1 MHATDLYQ
9 TKKRLMKLASTVF
22 LLKSLFV
29 FAILN
34 ILLLCLS
41 LVPSLIFYFYLH
53 LLYLL
58 CVNKNV
64 NNGDK
69 RNSTQESVINEWQ
82 LVSIPLVRWATFC
95 ESYFVWLDFE
105 NVLRFNS
112 KNKNL
117 YSTFCTNFSKKS
129 WLLPW
134 ILFAPKTVPV
144 HDHFTAL
151 LRSKNIFEFQ
161 SAIKLRTIN
170 RWLWSLLGCWEKWFC
185 YNFEW

>member
-58 CVNKNV
+58 RVNKNV

-95 ESYFVWLDFE
+95 ESYFFWLDFE
-105 NVLRFNS
+105 DVLRFNS

-117 YSTFCTNFSKKS
+117 YSTFCTNFFKKS

-134 ILFAPKTVPV
+134 IPFALKVVPG
-144 HDHFTAL
+144 HDYFTAL
-151 LRSKNIFEFQ
+151 LRPNNIFGFQ
-161 SAIKLRTIN
+161 STLKLRSIN
-170 RWLWSLLGCWEKWFC
+170 RRLWFLLGFWQK
-185 YNFEW
+185 